1 MTDVNKPRKRG
12 TLRHRVVPGVAVA
25 LAVLAGLEV
34 MLHVLADGHPD
45 TTVRLL
51 ALAGAAGVGA
61 AVAALRRGG
70 SLAVLLACGLAAS
83 SAQAADRIRDYEVT
97 VSTSACP
104 TGTPGNWDDLKPP
117 GIALTG
123 LKAWNV
129 RLCPKTAG
137 AYFTGTG
144 GWKAC
149 VYRSGAWTLLPWF
162 YLDMTDDGQG
172 NTVASTA
179 DNPCVSYWD
188 FELGVNDG
196 DLLFLYPTTTLG
208 VSSGTQVSVRLRGM
222 L

>member
-34 MLHVLADGHPD
+34 ALQVLADGHPD
-45 TTVRLL
+45 SMVRLL
-51 ALAGAAGVGA
+51 ALAGAAGLGA
-61 AVAALRRGG
+61 AVALLRRG
-70 SLAVLLACGLAAS
+70 SLVVLLACGLGAS
-83 SAQAADRIRDYEVT
+83 SAQAADRIRDYDVT
-97 VSTSACP
+97 ISTAACP
-104 TGTPGNWDDLKPP
+104 TGSPGNWTDLKPP
-117 GIALTG
+117 GIAISG
-123 LKAWNV
+123 LKAWNLK
-129 RLCPKTAG
+129 LCPKTAG

-149 VYRSGAWTLLPWF
+149 VYRSSGWTLLPWF

-172 NTVASTA
+172 NPVTSTA

-188 FELGVNDG
+188 VELGVNDG

-208 VSSGTQVSVRLRGM
+208 VSSGTLVSVKIRGM